1 MFQVDATVLK
11 KNEDL
16 KQLDNK
22 PSTMDTE
29 YED

>member
-1 MFQVDATVLK
+1 VLK